1 MGASPDCHDVVDRRD
16 NCAHFSL
23 TIPGVP
29 VDTPIIRAV
38 ALPQVID
45 LAATFLFSI
54 TGAMVGI
61 RRHYD
66 FIGVFVLALACGL
79 GGGLL
84 RDGIFIQNGPPAAM
98 REGDYMIAVMVGCI
112 AAAFFFKQ
120 VERLSKP
127 FLIFDALG
135 TGAYGV
141 VGASKAFEGGL
152 SIPACIFVGVV
163 NAVGSGLIR
172 DVLVREEPLML
183 KPGQYYV
190 IASLL
195 GVCGFALLIRYLHLP
210 PVTSA
215 VFAIAITFII
225 RLLSIFFNWKTRPVM
240 PPTLFQGVSPDRPP
254 QNEK

>member
-1 MGASPDCHDVVDRRD
+1 MPADP
-16 NCAHFSL
+16 
-23 TIPGVP
+23 TE
-29 VDTPIIRAV
+29 IRTV
-38 ALPQVID
+38 ALPLVID
-45 LAATFLFSI
+45 VGATFLFSI
-54 TGAMVGI
+54 TGAMAAI

-66 FIGVFVLALACGL
+66 MVGVFVLALACGL

-98 REGDYMIAVMVGCI
+98 REASYIIAVLAGCVI
-112 AAAFFFKQ
+112 AGMFYRH

-141 VGASKAFEGGL
+141 VGASKAFEAHL
-152 SIPACIFVGVV
+152 AVPACIFVGVV
-163 NAVGSGLIR
+163 NAAGSGLIR

-195 GVCGFALLIRYLHLP
+195 GVCCLALLTRSFHVPLIP
-210 PVTSA
+210 AA
-215 VFAIAITFII
+215 VAAITITFVV
-225 RLLSIFFNWKTRPVM
+225 RLLAILFNWKTRAV
-240 PPTLFQGVSPDRPP
+240 LP
-254 QNEK
+254 QDPEI